1 MGMGKADT
9 ATKAYTRQNEVF
21 ADAFNFYLY
30 GGKQVISAE
39 RLHELDTAELSFP
52 HGTDRTGKPVQ
63 KYRDVFKGLAA
74 MEDGRAA
81 YLLLGIENQSA
92 VHYAAPVKNLLYDV
106 LQYVNQVER
115 AAKKHRKE
123 KDYKGRREGE
133 FLSGFYREDKLLPV
147 ITLMILF
154 SPDEWDAPLSLHE
167 MMDVDD
173 PAILAMIPDYRVHLV
188 APADIPEQD
197 FGKFHT
203 SLGNVLTFIK
213 YSRDKERME
222 RWLNGDGADV
232 VLGREEVEVLNTC
245 VNAKLTIKS
254 DEEAI
259 NVCEAI
265 RKMNE
270 EAVEKATKKVREE
283 TTENAQ
289 LEGIKNLIKNLNLT
303 AEQAMA
309 ALGIPEHDR
318 ARIAG
323 RLRDGK

>member
-39 RLHELDTAELSFP
+39 HLHELDTAELSFP

-123 KDYKGRREGE
+123 KDYKERREGE

-154 SPDEWDAPLSLHE
+154 SPDEWDGPLSLHE

-222 RWLNGDGADV
+222 CWLNGDGADV

-270 EAVEKATKKVREE
+270 EAVEKAT
-283 TTENAQ
+283 ENTQ
-289 LEGIKNLIKNLNLT
+289 LAGIKNLIKNLNLT

>member
-1 MGMGKADT
+1 MWYGRYRNIQIWSIRAFTDYIPGLSNVSVRKSCESS
-9 ATKAYTRQNEVF
+9 EV
-21 ADAFNFYLY
+21 
-30 GGKQVISAE
+30 GVS
-39 RLHELDTAELSFP
+39 
-52 HGTDRTGKPVQ
+52 
-63 KYRDVFKGLAA
+63 
-74 MEDGRAA
+74 
-81 YLLLGIENQSA
+81 
-92 VHYAAPVKNLLYDV
+92 
-106 LQYVNQVER
+106 ER
-115 AAKKHRKE
+115 AVR
-123 KDYKGRREGE
+123 G
-133 FLSGFYREDKLLPV
+133 
-147 ITLMILF
+147 
-154 SPDEWDAPLSLHE
+154 
-167 MMDVDD
+167 
-173 PAILAMIPDYRVHLV
+173 LV
-188 APADIPEQD
+188 
-197 FGKFHT
+197 T
-203 SLGNVLTFIK
+203 
-213 YSRDKERME
+213 
-222 RWLNGDGADV
+222 GADV
-232 VLGREEVEVLNTC
+232 VLGREEVEVLNAC